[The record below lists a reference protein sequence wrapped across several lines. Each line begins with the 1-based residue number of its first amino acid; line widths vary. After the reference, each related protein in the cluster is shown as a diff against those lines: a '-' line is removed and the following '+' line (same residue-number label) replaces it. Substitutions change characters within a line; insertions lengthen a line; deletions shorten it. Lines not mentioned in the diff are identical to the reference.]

1 MNKIAQ
7 YLNEHILGEATDNEH
22 IRQRY
27 SRDGSILSINPGIV
41 IRPRCTNDVRKVMRF
56 AWQLAEKGHILP
68 IIPRGEGSNQTGSAI
83 GKGLI
88 IESVSYLD
96 RILYINIKPKDQF
109 AHVQPGVNFNTLNE
123 VIKNNGLAVNLF
135 NPNFKNFSIGG
146 AISEN
151 LLSIGESVNR
161 LEIVLANG
169 DLIETSRI
177 SKHELNKKKGLQT
190 FEGEIYRKI
199 DGIIEDN
206 EQTINDKI
214 ANDSVDNAGYP
225 GISKVKNRDGSFDLT
240 PLIIGSQGT
249 LGYISEAVLKLEF
262 SSDSERAIVAVFENP
277 EIARDV
283 ADKLISL
290 QPNSL
295 EIIDG
300 EIFKQAK
307 NSGKNYCFKDE
318 IVNSLLFISF
328 NDFNDRVQ
336 KRKFKNAIKKLGKLE
351 TVLYTSENYSLTELY
366 IIRDVGNFIIQT
378 TNKTTSVAPIINGS
392 SIPLTRREEF
402 ITALKDLAK
411 KHHLEIPMRINWLNG
426 IVYNYPEMQLNQ
438 VSDRQ
443 KTFKLIEDYIG
454 LVIQHG
460 GNIVSDSSEGRLKTN
475 AAYKQM
481 DDDVLKMYQD
491 IRQAFDPY
499 GILNP
504 GVKQNNDLKTLVG
517 ALNPN
522 YNLDYNTKY
531 PIEN

>member
-27 SRDGSILSINPGIV
+27 SKDGSILSINPDIV
-41 IRPRCTNDVRKVMRF
+41 IRPRCTNDIRKTMRF
-56 AWQLAEKGHILP
+56 AWQLAEKGHVLP
-68 IIPRGEGSNQTGSAI
+68 IIPRGEGTNQTGAAI

-88 IESVSYLD
+88 IESASYLD
-96 RILYINIKPKDQF
+96 KILYINTKPKDQF

-123 VIKNNGLAVNLF
+123 VIKNNGLNVSSF
-135 NPNFKNFSIGG
+135 SPNAKNFSIGG

-151 LLSIGESVNR
+151 LSSIGQSISR
-161 LEIVLANG
+161 LEVVLANG

-177 SKHELNKKKGLQT
+177 NKHELNKKKGLQT
-190 FEGEIYRKI
+190 FEGEVYRKI

-206 EQTINDKI
+206 EQLISDRV
-214 ANDSVDNAGYP
+214 ADDSVDNAGYP

-249 LGYISEAVLKLEF
+249 LGYISEAVLKLDF
-262 SSDSERAIVAVFENP
+262 SNDEQRVIVAVFEDP
-277 EIARDV
+277 EVARDV
-283 ADKLISL
+283 ADKLIEL
-290 QPNSL
+290 QPSSL
-295 EIIDG
+295 EIFDG
-300 EIFKQAK
+300 ELFKRAK
-307 NSGKNYCFKDE
+307 GGGKKYCFKDE
-318 IVNSLLFISF
+318 VVNSLLFISF
-328 NDFNDRVQ
+328 NDFSERAQ